1 MRKEPQT
8 LFIHTLSLHKHTH
21 THRLTLQGREVHI
34 RFELDEGPVG
44 RPIEVGYGEP
54 VGPVVGQAL
63 AAAHHPVVVL
73 MLLLFRDVLGR
84 PGVVPR

>member
-1 MRKEPQT
+1 MRKGPQALVST
-8 LFIHTLSLHKHTH
+8 LCLFIH

-54 VGPVVGQAL
+54 VGPVVGEAL